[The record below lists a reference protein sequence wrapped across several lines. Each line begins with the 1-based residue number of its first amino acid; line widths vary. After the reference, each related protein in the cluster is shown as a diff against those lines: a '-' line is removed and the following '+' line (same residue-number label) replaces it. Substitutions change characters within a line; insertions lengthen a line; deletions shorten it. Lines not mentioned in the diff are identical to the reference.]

1 MASGE
6 LGHEAILPE
15 SLLRL
20 FKGEKFH
27 EFAINLVKD
36 LLEMS
41 LAIVT
46 DFQVLL
52 DGRCLS

>member
-6 LGHEAILPE
+6 LGHEAVLPE